1 MSTTH
6 DVDWRVFALGF
17 VLAWLPGTQSLAQ
30 PAPADPN
37 ITAAALRINSFTP
50 QPVPQQTIR
59 IGTYDD
65 ATDTFT
71 WQLEEGYP
79 ANVKPNKWAEN
90 GGPYQPDH
98 FAEINSFNVTYEFEI
113 KNRSAGFRLTLR
125 TRDANG
131 NMVEKEATLSGS
143 FARVSFNPYS
153 FGEQV
158 VAIRTSRLLRIT
170 PVLQPQLGSFV
181 VPQLL
186 LSIVYEPPGA
196 AGFGSFGQRST
207 ASTSISW
214 GFERSSGLVQQVALD
229 DFTKA
234 VEALQGLAK
243 GAEGAAS
250 VLSGMFGLL
259 WAVPAAQYAGTAGE
273 ILGVIHTVMGQ
284 TEEVTTTQGQ
294 TSGGTT
300 GTSISVE
307 VGVKT
312 NHENGIQ
319 YPGADDRFV
328 HLHDVLYVY
337 MVLGRRVILTP
348 VAYGSWH
355 APNAAGLQ
363 QELPQLAGEWI
374 ALDPLLSGTVMA
386 SATTAARSALTIG
399 GRPAVIAS
407 PPPPAS
413 RFEQPPWLPRLQCE
427 QFGPIYVEM
436 TEEQFQSL
444 RAGQTTTRTTLT
456 HAHGIGALLGQS
468 DQALQSVRYSS
479 SQEQTTAQAT
489 VARVEMQCAPG
500 AEHEVDLY
508 VDKVFRTLLAV
519 RVEPLGEESMIAGTV
534 AGPAGRP
541 LSGQR
546 VSLTIGGRTYAAV
559 SDAEGNFRFR
569 RSDIPR
575 GSGVLTA
582 GTVTARIDYVGAP
595 ITGLRLGA
603 AAEPKTGPRGAQESR
618 PPRVQGVPPRKP

>member
-6 DVDWRVFALGF
+6 DLGWRVLALGF
-17 VLAWLPGTQSLAQ
+17 VLAWLPGTQALAQ
-30 PAPADPN
+30 TAPADPN
-37 ITAAALRINSFTP
+37 ITAAALRINSITP
-50 QPVPQQTIR
+50 QAVPQQTIR
-59 IGTYDD
+59 VGTYDA
-65 ATDTFT
+65 ATDDFT
-71 WQLEEGYP
+71 WALEEGYP
-79 ANVKPNKWAEN
+79 SHVPPYKWAEN

-98 FAEINSFNVTYEFEI
+98 LAEINSFNVTYEFEI
-113 KNRSAGFRLTLR
+113 RNRPAGFRLTLR
-125 TRDANG
+125 TPDANG
-131 NMVEKEATLSGS
+131 NIVEKEATLSGS

-153 FGEQV
+153 FAEQV
-158 VAIRTSRLLRIT
+158 VTIRSSRLLRIT
-170 PVLQPQLGSFV
+170 PVLKPQLGSFV

-186 LSIVYEPPGA
+186 LAIVYEPPGA
-196 AGFGSFGQRST
+196 MGYGSFGQRNT

-243 GAEGAAS
+243 GVGGAAS
-250 VLSGMFGLL
+250 ILSGMFGVVF
-259 WAVPAAQYAGTAGE
+259 AGPVAQYAATAGQV
-273 ILGVIHTVMGQ
+273 LDVIHTVMGQ

-294 TSGGTT
+294 TGGGTT
-300 GTSISVE
+300 GMSISVE

-312 NHENGIQ
+312 NEANGIQ

-337 MVLGRRVILTP
+337 MVLGRKVILTP
-348 VAYGSWH
+348 VSYGSMH
-355 APNAAGLQ
+355 APNGAGLQ
-363 QELPQLAGEWI
+363 QESPQLASEWI
-374 ALDPLLSGTVMA
+374 ALDPLLTGNLVA
-386 SATTAARSALTIG
+386 SATGVPKFALTVG
-399 GRPAVIAS
+399 GRTR
-407 PPPPAS
+407 AS
-413 RFEQPPWLPRLQCE
+413 RFEQPAWLPSLQCE
-427 QFGPIYVEM
+427 QYGPNYVEL

-456 HAHGIGALLGQS
+456 HAHGIGALLGES
-468 DQALQSVRYSS
+468 DQALQTVRYSS

-500 AEHEVDLY
+500 AEHAVDLY

-519 RVEPLGEESMIAGTV
+519 RGQPLGGQTMIAGTV
-534 AGPAGRP
+534 GGPAGRP
-541 LSGQR
+541 RTGQR
-546 VSLTIGGRTYAAV
+546 VTLTIGGRTYAAV

-603 AAEPKTGPRGAQESR
+603 AESR
-618 PPRVQGVPPRKP
+618 PPRVQGVPPRNP

>member
-6 DVDWRVFALGF
+6 DLAWRAFALGF
-17 VLAWLPGTQSLAQ
+17 ALAWLPGTQALAQ

-50 QPVPQQTIR
+50 QAVPQQTIR
-59 IGTYDD
+59 IGTYDA
-65 ATDTFT
+65 ATEDFT
-71 WQLEEGYP
+71 WLIEEGYP
-79 ANVKPNKWAEN
+79 SHVPAVKWAEN

-113 KNRSAGFRLTLR
+113 KNRPAGFRLTLR
-125 TRDANG
+125 TPDANG
-131 NMVEKEATLSGS
+131 NMVEKAATLSGS

-153 FGEQV
+153 FAEQV
-158 VAIRTSRLLRIT
+158 VTIQGVPLLRIT
-170 PVLQPQLGSFV
+170 PLLQPQLGSFV

-186 LSIVYEPPGA
+186 LAIVYEPPGA
-196 AGFGSFGQRST
+196 IGFGSFGQRNT

-214 GFERSSGLVQQVALD
+214 GFERSSGLVQHVALD
-229 DFTKA
+229 RFTQA
-234 VEALQGLAK
+234 VEALQGLAN
-243 GAEGAAS
+243 GVQGAAS
-250 VLSGMFGLL
+250 VLSLMFGVVYSSEV
-259 WAVPAAQYAGTAGE
+259 AEYAGKAGE
-273 ILGVIHTVMGQ
+273 VLGVIHTVMGQ

-294 TSGGTT
+294 TGGGTT

-312 NHENGIQ
+312 NEANGIQ

-337 MVLGRRVILTP
+337 MVLGRKVILAP
-348 VAYGSWH
+348 VSYGSLH

-363 QELPQLAGEWI
+363 QELPQLASEWI
-374 ALDPLLSGTVMA
+374 ALDPLLTGNLVA
-386 SATTAARSALTIG
+386 SATAVPKSVLTVG
-399 GRPAVIAS
+399 GRRP
-407 PPPPAS
+407 S
-413 RFEQPPWLPRLQCE
+413 RFEQPAWLPSLQCE
-427 QFGPIYVEM
+427 QYGPNYVEM
-436 TEEQFQSL
+436 TEEQFRSV

-456 HAHGIGALLGQS
+456 HAHGINALLGQT
-468 DQALQSVRYSS
+468 DQPLQSVRYSS

-500 AEHEVDLY
+500 AEHAVDLY

-519 RVEPLGEESMIAGTV
+519 RGQPLGGQFMIAGTA

-541 LSGQR
+541 LAGQR
-546 VSLTIGGRTYAAV
+546 VTLTIGGRSYAAV
-559 SDAEGNFRFR
+559 TDAQGNFRFR

-582 GTVTARIDYVGAP
+582 GTATARIDYVGAP

-603 AAEPKTGPRGAQESR
+603 PAEPKTEPRRAPASR
-618 PPRVQGVPPRKP
+618 SPRAPGVSPRNP